1 MQPPRSRPCRARVA
15 PRAETPG
22 VFRVDLPSIAGP
34 GTGQEI
40 GGIARTCVGTMLFH
54 EPQPDPSAPRHDP
67 CVGPWSLILMFT
79 CEVRQGAELDRPV
92 LVNVMTSV
100 EELEPA

>member
-1 MQPPRSRPCRARVA
+1 M
-15 PRAETPG
+15 
-22 VFRVDLPSIAGP
+22 
-34 GTGQEI
+34 
-40 GGIARTCVGTMLFH
+40 
-54 EPQPDPSAPRHDP
+54 
-67 CVGPWSLILMFT
+67 ILMFT